1 VKEAISMT
9 DEGIV
14 NLYWDRNE
22 AAIKETDLKYGR
34 YCFSIS
40 YNILSNK
47 EDSDECVNDTYNAAW
62 NSMPPQRPVILS
74 AFLGKIVRNISLN
87 RYKEL
92 TAQKRGGNQIELILD
107 ELGEIASDMPGPD
120 DRVIQ
125 TQLAKAINE
134 FLAGLPTEKRIMFV
148 RRYWY
153 ADDIGAIAKRMGMS
167 ANNVS
172 VEIRRIRLKL
182 RGYLIERGFDV

>member
-1 VKEAISMT
+1 MT

-22 AAIKETDLKYGR
+22 AAITETDLKYGR

-92 TAQKRGGNQIELILD
+92 NAQKRGGNQMELILD

-125 TQLAKAINE
+125 TQLVKAINE
-134 FLAGLPTEKRIMFV
+134 FLAGLPAEKRIMFV

>member
-1 VKEAISMT
+1 MKEAISIT

-22 AAIKETDLKYGR
+22 AAITETDLKYGR

-87 RYKEL
+87 RYKEI
-92 TAQKRGGNQIELILD
+92 TAQKRGGNQMELILD

-125 TQLAKAINE
+125 TQLVKAINE
-134 FLAGLPTEKRIMFV
+134 FLTGLPAEKRIMFV

-172 VEIRRIRLKL
+172 VEIRRVRLKL

>member
-1 VKEAISMT
+1 MKEAISMT

-22 AAIKETDLKYGR
+22 AAITETDLKYGR

-87 RYKEL
+87 RYKEI
-92 TAQKRGGNQIELILD
+92 TAQKRGGNQMELILD

-125 TQLAKAINE
+125 TQLVKAINE
-134 FLAGLPTEKRIMFV
+134 FLAGLPAEKRIMFV

>member
-1 VKEAISMT
+1 MT

-22 AAIKETDLKYGR
+22 AAITETDLKYGR

-40 YNILSNK
+40 HNILSNK

-92 TAQKRGGNQIELILD
+92 NAQKRGGNQMELILD

-125 TQLAKAINE
+125 TQLVKAINE
-134 FLAGLPTEKRIMFV
+134 FLAGLPAEKRIMFV

>member
-1 VKEAISMT
+1 MKEAISMT
-9 DEGIV
+9 DEDIV

-22 AAIKETDLKYGR
+22 AAITETDLKYGR

-87 RYKEL
+87 RYKEI
-92 TAQKRGGNQIELILD
+92 TAQKRGGNQMELILD

-125 TQLAKAINE
+125 TQLVKAINE
-134 FLAGLPTEKRIMFV
+134 FLAGLPAEKRVMFV

>member
-1 VKEAISMT
+1 MKEAISMT

-22 AAIKETDLKYGR
+22 AAITETDLKYGR

-87 RYKEL
+87 RYKEI
-92 TAQKRGGNQIELILD
+92 TAQKRGGNQMELILD

-125 TQLAKAINE
+125 TQLVKVINE
-134 FLAGLPTEKRIMFV
+134 FLAGLPAEKRIMFV